1 MAEMIPEYA
10 VQASNATEKTH
21 QKLSQMLGDGYK
33 VVQYLRCDS
42 PLFSLANN
50 KNKIPQS
57 QSSGIG
63 SLFWIRKAQQSLFVY
78 ISNSST
84 NEISIDKTQQQSV
97 RKELSKSTEIKAIL
111 QLQQSLLPKGLHA
124 HKSKLLPF
132 LVFFPESNN
141 KKIKISIKS
150 LGLYLQGKESL
161 EPAHLL
167 TLLRTHMGMGLS
179 PSVIDHMRRVFSPEL
194 ILQQQNQL
202 LLDDDQEIALKSEL
216 HLPIDARRSKNYN
229 LRVLNGVA
237 GSGKTQV
244 LIRRA
249 LLIRTLFPTQKVLI
263 LCHNQAIKHSI
274 ALQYH
279 QLNGK
284 EQSDRKV
291 TIAPFLDW
299 CRKRLDISRDIVY
312 ENDVPD
318 ILERVIKR
326 HAKENKEVSDC
337 KLTESTLLRE
347 IGFIKDRLIFTESD
361 YLDFKRPEQQ
371 DDALDENEKKKMWRA
386 VMAFN
391 QELTAKNKV
400 LWRDIPR
407 LLLESTETGK
417 LLEHYDHIL
426 VDEGQY
432 FAPIHYTLIKKSLK
446 LHSGQLFITFDE
458 NQGLLN
464 NRIHIEEIGLNL
476 RGHSTRLL
484 QSYRLNPFIMRAAH
498 AVHLNRLP
506 EESDDIFSNSSSIN
520 PDKTVTYRQP
530 ELLYFQSDKD
540 EETRLIKEIYNLS
553 KAGILEKDIL
563 IITSDPSN
571 AHLLASAIRQNLKLS
586 VDLPTLSNNNPDALQ
601 VCPLDF
607 ATGLERPYVFLIGI
621 QHLFTD
627 VFLSENKQTDES
639 HSRLIENTH
648 KLYMGMTR
656 ASQQLTLMM
665 VCDDIPEALITPHIT
680 IPTLPTNSSENKGN
694 VRYLH
699 G

>member
-10 VQASNATEKTH
+10 VHASETTKKTH
-21 QKLSQMLGDGYK
+21 QKLSQMLGNGYK
-33 VVQYLRCDS
+33 VVQYLNVES
-42 PLFSLANN
+42 PFYNQDTNNN
-50 KNKIPQS
+50 KIHPSKKTAS
-57 QSSGIG
+57 G
-63 SLFWIRKAQQSLFVY
+63 SLFWIKKGSQSLFIY
-78 ISNSST
+78 ISNT
-84 NEISIDKTQQQSV
+84 ATDKITIDKNQQDTV
-97 RKELSKSTEIKAIL
+97 RQALSNSAEIKAIL

-124 HKSKLLPF
+124 HKAKLIPILM
-132 LVFFPESNN
+132 FFPESNN
-141 KKIKISIKS
+141 NKIKIGIKS
-150 LGLYLQGKESL
+150 HGLYLQGKESL
-161 EPAHLL
+161 ESAPLL
-167 TLLRTHMGMGLS
+167 KLLRTHMGMGLS
-179 PSVIDHMRRVFSPEL
+179 HSVLNHMRRVFSPEL
-194 ILQQQNQL
+194 ILQQQNQP

-216 HLPIDARRSKNYN
+216 HLPIDARRSENYN

-249 LLIRTLFPTQKVLI
+249 QLIRTLFPTQKVLI
-263 LCHNQAIKHSI
+263 LCNNQAIKHSI
-274 ALQYH
+274 ALQYEA
-279 QLNGK
+279 LNRK
-284 EQSDRKV
+284 QQRDRKI

-299 CRKRLDISRDIVY
+299 CRQRLDISRDIVY
-312 ENDVPD
+312 EKDVPD

-326 HAKENKEVSDC
+326 HAKENNEASDNE
-337 KLTESTLLRE
+337 LTESTLLRE
-347 IGFIKDRLIFTESD
+347 IGFVKDRLIFTESD
-361 YLDFKRPEQQ
+361 YLDIKRPEQQ
-371 DDALDENEKKKMWRA
+371 DNTLDENQKKNLWRA

-391 QELTAKNKV
+391 HELTAKNKI

-446 LHSGQLFITFDE
+446 PHGGQLFITFDE
-458 NQGLLN
+458 NQGFLD
-464 NRIHIEEIGLNL
+464 NRIHIKETGLNL

-498 AVHLNRLP
+498 ALHLNRLP
-506 EESDDIFSNSSSIN
+506 EESDDIFSNSGSIN
-520 PDKTVTYRQP
+520 PDKTITYRHP
-530 ELLYFQSDKD
+530 ELLHFQSDKD
-540 EETRLIKEIYNLS
+540 EETRLIKEIHNLN
-553 KAGILEKDIL
+553 KAGITAKDIL
-563 IITSDPSN
+563 IITSDSSN

-607 ATGLERPYVFLIGI
+607 ATGLERPYVFIIGI
-621 QHLFTD
+621 HHLFSD
-627 VFLSENKQTDES
+627 DLLSENKKTNES
-639 HSRLIENTH
+639 HARLIENTR

-656 ASQQLTLMM
+656 ASQKLTLMM
-665 VCDDIPEALITPHIT
+665 VCDDIPEALITSHIK
-680 IPTLPTNSSENKGN
+680 IPTVTHSTENDDN